1 MDIQIRMFSK
11 PTDTVRC
18 CHLFSIGIRCH
29 HRILNLS
36 ETQLEPLHVDL
47 MHVEKTLCCIIVNM
61 KSESRGRNTDAL
73 ITTYSHSSV
82 SSTISVDGIALTA
95 FTRLFHAT
103 LLSLVSVKYDHGGL
117 NRDGLRTALVLT
129 PLAVAETLDN
139 RPSVLYFR
147 NSSVQ
152 VTTVRDGLVSVLH
165 PRLVATATYD
175 GVSIVPCGVC
185 IRPTRA
191 EDLVD

>member
-1 MDIQIRMFSK
+1 
-11 PTDTVRC
+11 
-18 CHLFSIGIRCH
+18 
-29 HRILNLS
+29 
-36 ETQLEPLHVDL
+36 

-61 KSESRGRNTDAL
+61 KSESRGRNKDAL

-82 SSTISVDGIALTA
+82 SSTISVDGTALTA
-95 FTRLFHAT
+95 FTKLFHAT

-117 NRDGLRTALVLT
+117 NRDGFRTALVLT

-165 PRLVATATYD
+165 PRLPAEVGALFVGMFCAAAVVSAALAHD
-175 GVSIVPCGVC
+175 APDCRSIVDCRSIAVEQILLSISRRLLLIADG
-185 IRPTRA
+185 
-191 EDLVD
+191 LLLFS